1 MKASLTFA
9 YPGNLE
15 LRTGGYGYDR
25 EIIKGL
31 RQLDW
36 DVDLLPLGDGFP
48 SPADQTL
55 RDAERQLSALQDG
68 ELVLID
74 GLAFGVMDTWAMRE
88 SERLRIVALVHHPL
102 ALETGLNEE
111 RNALLRQSE
120 RAALTATRHII
131 VTSTMTAAE
140 LMENFSVP
148 PHKITVAVPGTARP
162 SPWRKVHNDIP
173 KILSVGSLTRRKG
186 HDILI
191 AALAKVLDLPWHTT
205 IIGNPRLDCA
215 IADALAEQIKKL
227 KLSDRVTLAGESDDL
242 ASAYEKADIFA
253 LASRYE
259 GYGMVFAEAL
269 SYGLPIIACKAGAVP
284 DVVPSDAGILV
295 PVNDVDATASALRS
309 LLSDPQA
316 RVRRSEAATRA
327 GKLLPGWADTS
338 QIISQTLKALA

>member
-140 LMENFSVP
+140 LTENFSVP

-295 PVNDVDATASALRS
+295 PVDDVDATASALRS
-309 LLSDPQA
+309 LLSDPLA